1 MEKKRELKFGD
12 DIVGALDNW
21 GEKALIPVSII
32 AGKHIEVSH
41 SNREKFK
48 ENDIRLTEA
57 HAFAWSALG
66 NLISRSA
73 GAKIKEDADV
83 SQKLNLISHFLQS
96 INLCEVAV
104 VEGLYVQAATLLR
117 HEHEIISAVQELG
130 VGKRKDGKTP
140 HATIGVLKNMGRAYG
155 ELSGAAHVSQSVLL
169 HSIIEMEKGELR
181 GPSAFPIYH
190 RELAR
195 NLYALHV
202 CYIALM
208 ARLAGEV
215 NYEIG
220 LGGLSSD
227 EEEMVVLSM
236 ATLHKEGLI
245 EIEVAPLD
253 KPIAEPAKPA
263 D

>member
-1 MEKKRELKFGD
+1 
-12 DIVGALDNW
+12 
-21 GEKALIPVSII
+21 
-32 AGKHIEVSH
+32 
-41 SNREKFK
+41 
-48 ENDIRLTEA
+48 
-57 HAFAWSALG
+57 
-66 NLISRSA
+66 
-73 GAKIKEDADV
+73 
-83 SQKLNLISHFLQS
+83 
-96 INLCEVAV
+96 
-104 VEGLYVQAATLLR
+104 
-117 HEHEIISAVQELG
+117 
-130 VGKRKDGKTP
+130 
-140 HATIGVLKNMGRAYG
+140 MGRAYG

>member
-1 MEKKRELKFGD
+1 MEMKKQLKFGD

-21 GEKALIPVSII
+21 GEKALVPVSII
-32 AGKHIEVSH
+32 AGKHLEVCQV
-41 SNREKFK
+41 NRGKFK
-48 ENDIRLTEA
+48 DNDIRLTEA

-73 GAKIKEDADV
+73 GAKIMEDPDV
-83 SQKLNLISHFLQS
+83 SQQLNLISHFLQS

-104 VEGLYVQAATLLR
+104 VEGLYLQAATLLR
-117 HEHEIISAVQELG
+117 QEHEIISAVQELG

-140 HATIGVLKNMGRAYG
+140 HATIGVLKNMGKAYG

-202 CYIALM
+202 CYIVLM
-208 ARLAGEV
+208 ARIAGEV
-215 NYEIG
+215 NEVIG
-220 LGGLSSD
+220 LSGLSED
-227 EEEMVVLSM
+227 EEKMVVLAMS
-236 ATLHKEGLI
+236 TLHEEGLI
-245 EIEVAPLD
+245 DIEEAALD
-253 KPIAEPAKPA
+253 KPISEPEKAG
-263 D
+263 